1 MPRLPRR
8 IACLSTESVEVIY
21 ELGEQDRI
29 AGISGFTTRPPRARK
44 EKPRISGFSSARVE
58 RILAVMPDLVLAFSD
73 MQGDICRE
81 LVKAGLEVHHFN
93 QRSVDDILAM
103 IETVGRL
110 IGAEERARQLV
121 AGLEAQIERTR
132 LAAGDLPRR
141 PKVYFEEW
149 HEPLITGIGW
159 VSELVAV
166 AGGEDIFAGLAA
178 HTAARRRIVEASA
191 VLAGQPDVIMASWCG
206 RKFQPAHLR
215 ARPGWEQIPALRTG
229 ELHEI
234 KSALILSPGP
244 AAIREG
250 LPQLARIVRQWALR
264 QAA

>member
-1 MPRLPRR
+1 MTRLPSR

-29 AGISGFTTRPPRARK
+29 AGISGFTTRPLRARK
-44 EKPRISGFSSARVE
+44 EKPKISGFSSARLE
-58 RILAVMPDLVLAFSD
+58 RILVVEPDLVLAFSD

-81 LVKAGLEVHHFN
+81 LVKAGVEVHHFN
-93 QRSVDDILAM
+93 QRSLADILAM

-110 IGAEERARQLV
+110 IGAEDKALRLV
-121 AGLEAQIERTR
+121 ADLEAQIERTR
-132 LAAGDLPRR
+132 LAAADLPRR
-141 PKVYFEEW
+141 PTVYFEEW
-149 HEPLITGIGW
+149 NEPLIAGIGW

-166 AGGEDIFAGLAA
+166 AGGEDIFAELAL
-178 HTAARRRIVEASA
+178 HTAARDRIIDASA
-191 VLAGQPDVIMASWCG
+191 PVARQPDVIIASWCG
-206 RKFQPAHLR
+206 KKFQPAQMR
-215 ARPGWEQIPALRTG
+215 ARPGWDQMAAVRAG

-250 LPQLARIVRQWALR
+250 LPQLARIVRQWAVR
-264 QAA
+264 

>member
-1 MPRLPRR
+1 MTRLPSR

-29 AGISGFTTRPPRARK
+29 AGISGFTTRPLRARK
-44 EKPRISGFSSARVE
+44 EKPKISGFSSARLE
-58 RILAVMPDLVLAFSD
+58 RILVVEPDLVLAFSD

-81 LVKAGLEVHHFN
+81 LVKAGVEVHHFN
-93 QRSVDDILAM
+93 QRSLADILAM

-110 IGAEERARQLV
+110 IGAEDKALRLV
-121 AGLEAQIERTR
+121 ADLEAQIERTR
-132 LAAGDLPRR
+132 LAAADLPRR

-149 HEPLITGIGW
+149 NEPLIAGIGW

-166 AGGEDIFAGLAA
+166 AGGEDIFAELAL
-178 HTAARRRIVEASA
+178 HTAARDRIIDASA
-191 VLAGQPDVIMASWCG
+191 PVARQPDVIIASWCG
-206 RKFQPAHLR
+206 KKFQPAQMR
-215 ARPGWEQIPALRTG
+215 ARPGWDQMAAVRAG

-250 LPQLARIVRQWALR
+250 LPQLARIVRQWAVR
-264 QAA
+264 